1 MGLKKYQ
8 ERSVEELKEYLQ
20 TLNKFG
26 PKHAFIS
33 AAGKAYKDQ
42 FFGDV
47 PFVCVK
53 IPTGGG
59 KTFVACH
66 SVRETIDTTLK
77 DKMDKGIVL
86 WFTPSDAIKSQTLKK
101 FKDRNDFHRK
111 AFDNYFDNSVKIFS
125 NEEALRIRKDD
136 VENNVCIIVSSLD
149 AFRKEK
155 KIQRKYKVY
164 KENGELMGHFQ
175 QMDDASKLEKDKE
188 GTVINSLANVIRLHK
203 PLIVVDEGHRTKT
216 KLSIDFLKDL
226 NPSFIIEYTATPRPE
241 SNVLV
246 EIHSSELKEEKMVK
260 LPIILE
266 SASQWHESVRRGA
279 VKRKDL
285 EKTAKK
291 EKVEYIRPI
300 ALLQAQQ
307 EKESK
312 NKVTVDDL
320 KKFLIEE
327 MKVPEEQIAIKTSTR
342 NDIEGVDLLSK
353 DCKIRYIITVSA
365 LAEGWDCP
373 FAYVLISV
381 ANIGSKISVEQIIGR
396 VLRLPYVKEKKQE
409 ELNQA
414 FVFASARNFNE
425 AASFIIQGLEDN
437 GFSKYDVISVD
448 SKSRK
453 YEFDVSRAV
462 KEDLKIPLI
471 ALNGEPLEFGDL
483 IGPKFY
489 LSKNSAKFDFQTH
502 YDNDGRI
509 KIDLKGDDWIKE
521 RQRTLKISYKDKNF
535 SERELVLWLDRKL
548 RFPMID
554 KKDKMKFIQNAVK
567 YQLETYTLSEL
578 SVNRFVFRDCLERVI
593 ENILVDHAKK
603 QFDVLAKNGK
613 ITLKVFEKFPT
624 TITLRGKIGEKFKK
638 NYYEELDKVN
648 SEELQFLQHL
658 DSENLP
664 NIKFW
669 VRNREKKDPFYI
681 QGWKRNRFYPDFV
694 AVTKKGNV
702 VTLEW
707 KGADRV
713 STEDTQ
719 YKVEIAKEW
728 EKLGKGKVHF
738 YLAHNKNKQEVL
750 NELLAL

>member
-1 MGLKKYQ
+1 MALKKYQ
-8 ERSVEELKEYLQ
+8 EKSVEELKEYLQ

-33 AAGKAYKDQ
+33 ATGNAYKDQ

-111 AFDNYFDNSVKIFS
+111 ALDDYFDNSVKIFS

-136 VENNVCIIVSSLD
+136 VENNICIIVSSLD

-164 KENGELMGHFQ
+164 KENGGLMEHFQ
-175 QMDDASKLEKDKE
+175 QIGDASKLEKDKE

-226 NPSFIIEYTATPRPE
+226 NPSFIIEYTATPRPG

-266 SASQWHESVRRGA
+266 SASQWHEAVRRGA

-342 NDIEGVDLLSK
+342 NDIAGVDLLSK

-509 KIDLKGDDWIKE
+509 KIDLKGDDWTKE
-521 RQRTLKISYKDKNF
+521 RQTTLKISYKDKNF
-535 SERELVLWLDRKL
+535 SKRELVLWLDRKL

-702 VTLEW
+702 VALEW

-728 EKLGKGKVHF
+728 EKLGKDKVHF
-738 YLAHNKNKQEVL
+738 SLAHNKNKQEVL

>member
-1 MGLKKYQ
+1 MALKKYQ
-8 ERSVEELKEYLQ
+8 EKSVEELKEYLQ

-33 AAGKAYKDQ
+33 ATGNAYKDQ

-111 AFDNYFDNSVKIFS
+111 ALDDYFDNSVKIFS

-136 VENNVCIIVSSLD
+136 VENNICIIVSSLD

-164 KENGELMGHFQ
+164 KENGGLMEHFQ
-175 QMDDASKLEKDKE
+175 QIGDASKLEKDKE
-188 GTVINSLANVIRLHK
+188 GTVINSLTNVIRLHK

-226 NPSFIIEYTATPRPE
+226 NPSFIIEYTATPRPG

-266 SASQWHESVRRGA
+266 SASQWQESVRRGA

-342 NDIEGVDLLSK
+342 NDIAGVDLLSK

-509 KIDLKGDDWIKE
+509 KIDLKGDDWTKE
-521 RQRTLKISYKDKNF
+521 RQTTLKISYKDKNF
-535 SERELVLWLDRKL
+535 SKRELVLWLDRKL

-658 DSENLP
+658 DSENFP

-669 VRNREKKDPFYI
+669 VRNRGKKDPFYI

-702 VTLEW
+702 VALEW

-728 EKLGKGKVHF
+728 EKLGKDKVHF
-738 YLAHNKNKQEVL
+738 SLAHNKNKQEVL